1 MTDSEDT
8 PLWLFS
14 LKFYSYQGFRESLLA
29 FQDFSGANV
38 NIVLYLLWLAS
49 HRRAISL
56 NEVEKIISSTKS
68 WNEEIVQPLRRIRQ
82 NLKKNVDGLF
92 SEDILSLR
100 EKVKTLELG
109 AEKIEQRTLFNA
121 YEIQFLGSLGT
132 EIEAIARA
140 NLETYEQLL
149 DASFPKQHFECL
161 IDSVSNGFH

>member
-49 HRRAISL
+49 HGRFISL
-56 NEVEKIISSTKS
+56 NEVEKIISSTKN
-68 WNEEIVQPLRRIRQ
+68 WNEEIVKPLRQMRQ
-82 NLKKNVDGLF
+82 HLKKNKDGFF
-92 SEDILSLR
+92 SKDILLFR
-100 EKVKTLELG
+100 EKVKTLELE

-121 YEIQFLGSLGT
+121 YDIQFVGSLGT

-140 NLETYEQLL
+140 NLKAYEQLL

>member
-1 MTDSEDT
+1 MTDSTDT

-14 LKFYSYQGFRESLLA
+14 LKFYSYQRFRESLLA

-49 HRRAISL
+49 HRRFISL
-56 NEVEKIISSTKS
+56 DEVGKIISSTKS
-68 WNEEIVQPLRRIRQ
+68 WNEEIVKPLRQMRQ
-82 NLKKNVDGLF
+82 NLKKNKDGFF

-100 EKVKTLELG
+100 EKVKTLELE

-121 YEIQFLGSLGT
+121 YDIQFLGSLGT

-140 NLETYEQLL
+140 NLKTYEQLL
-149 DASFPKQHFECL
+149 DASFPQQHFECL
-161 IDSVSNGFH
+161 IDRVSNGSH